1 MAENRDSY
9 AMDTRQI
16 IMNFTVAPSV
26 EDLQVLSVAIFE
38 DMPEELLGFCENM
51 QVLVEDF
58 VDEAT
63 EIELDLE
70 DPYDVLVLFRNGKEI
85 SPGVEKK
92 SAENADNLV
101 LYRRSIL
108 DMWCDTGDDLTKL
121 IRQLMIEEIGRQFGF
136 SDEEINEMAGRHYQ
150 GMF

>member
-1 MAENRDSY
+1 
-9 AMDTRQI
+9 MDTRQI

-26 EDLQVLSVAIFE
+26 EDLQVLASSIF
-38 DMPEELLGFCENM
+38 DDIPEELMEFCEEL
-51 QVLVEDF
+51 QVVVEDF
-58 VDEAT
+58 VDETT
-63 EIELDLE
+63 EIELDLG
-70 DPYDVLVLFRNGKEI
+70 DPYDLLALYRNGKEI

-108 DMWCDTGDDLTKL
+108 DMWCETGDDLSKL
-121 IRQLMIEEIGRQFGF
+121 IRQIMIEEIGRQFGF
-136 SDEEINEMAGRHYQ
+136 SDEEVGEMVRRHYQ